1 MATIIGNKLVSDSIV
16 FYVDFSNRKC
26 FPQNILNY
34 SSWTVGSGTIQTDI
48 TKSGVTYYN
57 QISQDSENLRVL
69 SNDPFGYTNSVVW
82 KSSSKDGVTP
92 NDSTHGDG
100 GYDSGTFR
108 VDSDMKYRF
117 SIWTKRDSMT
127 VGSASGQ
134 FYLGFFSLDAEANTL
149 PVKPKS
155 GLLNIG
161 ANPYFHV
168 VPSSIPTSSTT
179 SEVSPPFLGGIDTW
193 TLVVGHVWEKNSE
206 IKSILPGTNIN
217 NLPSNGDH
225 PDSGVWTK
233 TSGKIGNLSPIG
245 DWIWNEDTI
254 LSLHRSYLFY
264 SADTMATQSFIY
276 PRVDIIDGFEPT
288 IKELLSGP
296 EPIRDLSPNLN
307 VIYPYSTTSL
317 DLQKKGLVFSGVES
331 EIVGGPIS
339 KTFSINSLSIWF
351 QPKTTIDS
359 STNGQTL
366 VQFGNSNQQPLTI
379 LLGSHSNDLTN
390 EVISINWNDNRYTC
404 ATSSITLSSDVWYNL
419 VINWSGI
426 SYQLYLNGVLQT
438 SFSGGVDHAPL
449 KQSVAYISIGG
460 SKFTSSTGRY
470 FQGKIGS
477 IITYGRELTDAE
489 ILSNYRT
496 MSVKYIN

>member
-34 SSWTVGSGTIQTDI
+34 SSWTLGSGTIQTDI

-57 QISQDSENLRVL
+57 QISQDNENLRVL

-82 KSSSKDGVTP
+82 KSSSMDDVTP
-92 NDSTHGDG
+92 PDSTHGDG
-100 GYDSGTFR
+100 GFDTGIFR
-108 VDSDMKYRF
+108 IDPDMKYRF
-117 SIWTKRDSMT
+117 TIWTKRDSMT
-127 VGSASGQ
+127 SGSASGQ
-134 FYLGFFSLDAEANTL
+134 FYLGFHAIDGNSTL
-149 PVKPKS
+149 PVQNKS
-155 GLLNIG
+155 SLSEIG
-161 ANPYFHV
+161 NNPYFHV
-168 VPSSIPTSSTT
+168 VPPTYLPTSNPSQ
-179 SEVSPPFLGGIDTW
+179 VSPPFLGGLDTW
-193 TLVVGHVWEKNSE
+193 TLVVGHVWERNSE
-206 IKSILPGTNIN
+206 VKSTLPGTNIN
-217 NLPSNGDH
+217 NLPSDGNH

-233 TSGKIGNLSPIG
+233 TSGKIGNLSIKG
-245 DWIWNEDTI
+245 DWIWNENSTFG
-254 LSLHRSYLFY
+254 LHRSYHFY
-264 SADTMATQSFIY
+264 ASDTMATQSFIY

-317 DLQKKGLVFSGVES
+317 DPQRKGLMFSGVER

-339 KTFSINSLSIWF
+339 KTFSINSASIWF

-366 VQFGNSNQQPLTI
+366 VQFGNSNQQPFTI

-390 EVISINWNDNRYTC
+390 EVITINWDNTRYTC
-404 ATSSITLSSDVWYNL
+404 ATSSITLSGDVWYNL
-419 VINWSGI
+419 VINWTGV

-449 KQSVAYISIGG
+449 KQSVGYISIGG

-477 IITYGRELTDAE
+477 ILTYSRELTDAE